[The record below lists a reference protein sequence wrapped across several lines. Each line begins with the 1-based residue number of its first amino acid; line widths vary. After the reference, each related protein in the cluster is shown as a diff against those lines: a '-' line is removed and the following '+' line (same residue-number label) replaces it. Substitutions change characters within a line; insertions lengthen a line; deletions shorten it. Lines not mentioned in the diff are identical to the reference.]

1 MFLPISKQST
11 PFDFVLLTADAYVDH
26 PSFGASIIARLVESR
41 GFSVG
46 IIAQPTRN
54 KDYLRLGQPNIAFL
68 VSGGVCDSMVNNY
81 TASLALRKGDE
92 YSESGIKGKRPD
104 RALTVYCQNL
114 RRLFGDV
121 CIIIGGI
128 EASLRRLSHY
138 DYWTDK
144 VRPSILVETDADLL
158 VYGMGERPMLE
169 LLKYAERGVPLSKI
183 KDVKGTAYKIKSKNE
198 KTVID
203 GVLTLP
209 SHDEVCQDKKKY
221 AEAFMTAFS
230 EATGTG
236 SDRPQLLRQETFDG
250 YNIIVNPPS
259 IPLTQAEMDEV
270 YALPYERTSH
280 PMYTGGIP
288 ALEEVEHSITA
299 HRGCYGGCS
308 FCALTY
314 HQGKTIQSRS
324 LQSVVAEGERIV
336 GSSTFKG
343 YIHDVG
349 GPSANFHTPPCGV
362 GNRGQRIE
370 DRKQCNRN
378 CIGYKPC
385 GNLKVDHSEYLT
397 ALRAVSKINGVKK
410 VFIRSGIRYDYLMM
424 DKPQV
429 LDEIVK
435 NHVSGQLKVAPEHN
449 SENVLRLMNKPSF
462 AAYKKFVENFETS
475 SRKVGLKQFLV
486 PYFVSSHPGCTLE
499 DAYKLMLYLKEI
511 SYMPLQVQDFYPTP
525 STLSTTMYY
534 CGFDPR
540 DGKPVYVAKTKK
552 EKAMQRAL
560 LQWRLPK
567 NRGLI
572 AEAEKLIKAKGER
585 KNTQHNRRRNNKKKQ
600 SKTNDK

>member
-1 MFLPISKQST
+1 MFIPVSKQST
-11 PFDFVLLTADAYVDH
+11 TFDFVVITADAYVDH

-46 IIAQPTRN
+46 IIAQPVN
-54 KDYLRLGQPNIAFL
+54 DKDYLRLGQPNIAFL

-81 TASLALRKGDE
+81 TSSLAARKGDE
-92 YSESGIKGKRPD
+92 YSEGGIKGKRPD
-104 RALTVYCQNL
+104 RALTVYCQKL
-114 RRLFGDV
+114 RRLFGEDI

-138 DYWTDK
+138 DYWTDT

-158 VYGMGERPMLE
+158 VYGMGERPVLE
-169 LLKYAERGVPLSKI
+169 LLKYAERGVPLGRI
-183 KDVKGTAYKIKSKNE
+183 KSVKGTAFKLKNL
-198 KTVID
+198 KLPDDAI
-203 GVLTLP
+203 LLP
-209 SHDEVCQDKKKY
+209 SHDEVCKDKKRY
-221 AEAFMTAFS
+221 AEAFMTAFNNI
-230 EATGTG
+230 EAGL
-236 SDRPQLLRQETFDG
+236 DCPLRQKTVNG
-250 YNIIVNPPS
+250 YHVIVNPLSP
-259 IPLTQAEMDEV
+259 PLTQSEMDEV
-270 YALPYERTSH
+270 YALPYQRASH
-280 PMYTGGIP
+280 PMYKMGVP

-314 HQGKTIQSRS
+314 HQGKVIQSRS
-324 LQSVVAEGERIV
+324 LQSIVNEGEKIA
-336 GSSTFKG
+336 GSPTFKG

-349 GPSANFHTPPCGV
+349 GPSANFHVSPCGLESQ
-362 GNRGQRIE
+362 GRRRSE
-370 DRKQCNRN
+370 DKSFKCSRN
-378 CIGYKPC
+378 CIGHKVC
-385 GNLKVDHSEYLT
+385 SNLKADHSEYLS
-397 ALRAVSKINGVKK
+397 ALRAVSRIKGVGK

-435 NHVSGQLKVAPEHN
+435 NHVSGQLKIAPEHN
-449 SENVLRLMNKPSF
+449 SDKVLRLMNKPSF
-462 AAYKKFVENFETS
+462 AVYKKFINNFEES
-475 SRKVGLKQFLV
+475 SRNAGLKQFLV

-499 DAYKLMLYLKEI
+499 DAYNLMLYLKGI
-511 SYMPLQVQDFYPTP
+511 GYMPLQVQDFYPTP

-540 DGKPVYVAKTKK
+540 DGKPLYVARNKK

-560 LQWRLPK
+560 LQWRIPK

-572 AEAEKLIKAKGER
+572 AEAEKIVKAKNE
-585 KNTQHNRRRNNKKKQ
+585 KENVRNKSNKCKK
-600 SKTNDK
+600 SKKF